1 MRQIKFLLF
10 AIFTC
15 VLTCSCDGLGNKHQK
30 KIFTPDISIRKI
42 SGMNYAYY
50 QGVPFSGEAF
60 SSDEKS
66 MMVIQNGIAVVAY
79 ANYGQSGNIGFENQ
93 LEIHDD
99 LYTIE
104 QHRADALNSG
114 EPGINLA
121 SAIYDELKIRTLRSL
136 PNCSFSH

>member
-1 MRQIKFLLF
+1 MKHLRFLLL
-10 AIFTC
+10 AIITC
-15 VLTCSCDGLGNKHQK
+15 VLTCSCDGLSNKYQK
-30 KIFTPDISIRKI
+30 RIYTPDISIRKV

-50 QGVPFSGEAF
+50 QGEPFSGEVF

-66 MMVIQNGIAVVAY
+66 MMVIKNGLAVVAY
-79 ANYGQSGNIGFENQ
+79 ANYGQSGNIASENQ

-99 LYTIE
+99 LYTIR
-104 QHRADALNSG
+104 QHRADALNSND
-114 EPGINLA
+114 PGINFA